1 MMLSGHVVPLLR
13 LCNRTGLLSC
23 SITPQVY
30 IPCMP
35 PRNHAGYTNAL
46 SGHSRSLLAQFGLT
60 PKSRRGLAA
69 GEAVGAV
76 DPLDAL

>member
-30 IPCMP
+30 IPCMS
-35 PRNHAGYTNAL
+35 PRNHADCDAIL
-46 SGHSRSLLAQFGLT
+46 SGHSRSPLAQFGLT

-69 GEAVGAV
+69 REVV
-76 DPLDAL
+76 DPLGE